1 MVSIMAV
8 IMCDKPKLKYGF
20 FANLRGPMSL
30 GRKLR
35 MVAGNTATKVRKMQ
49 GCCGNY
55 DQPGC

>member
-1 MVSIMAV
+1 MSN

-20 FANLRGPMSL
+20 FANFRGSMSL

-35 MVAGNTATKVRKMQ
+35 LVAGNTATKVRKMQ

-55 DQPGC
+55 NQPGC

>member
-1 MVSIMAV
+1 MAD

-20 FANLRGPMSL
+20 FANLRGPIPL

-55 DQPGC
+55 NQPGC